1 MRRTFRARL
10 RFQRIVRTLAR
21 HDALAPLEEIA
32 VAPGLVWL
40 ARRCARR
47 AAVGRPGEKLA
58 RALTE
63 MGPSFIKLG
72 QMLSTRAD
80 LLGEQVAFDLAELQ
94 DHLPP
99 FDSARARRI
108 LEEEFGQ
115 PVEALFVSFDPVPVS
130 AASIAQVHNAMR
142 SEEHTS
148 ELQSLMRISYA

>member
-1 MRRTFRARL
+1 MR
-10 RFQRIVRTLAR
+10 ISDWSSDVCSS
-21 HDALAPLEEIA
+21 D
-32 VAPGLVWL
+32 
-40 ARRCARR
+40 
-47 AAVGRPGEKLA
+47 
-58 RALTE
+58 LTE

-94 DHLPP
+94 DHLPS

>member
-1 MRRTFRARL
+1 
-10 RFQRIVRTLAR
+10 
-21 HDALAPLEEIA
+21 
-32 VAPGLVWL
+32 
-40 ARRCARR
+40 
-47 AAVGRPGEKLA
+47 
-58 RALTE
+58 

-130 AASIAQVHNAMR
+130 AASIAQVHNAMVMPEPGEGAEATASEPRPVAVKILR

-148 ELQSLMRISYA
+148 ELQSLMRLSYAGFCLKTQTK